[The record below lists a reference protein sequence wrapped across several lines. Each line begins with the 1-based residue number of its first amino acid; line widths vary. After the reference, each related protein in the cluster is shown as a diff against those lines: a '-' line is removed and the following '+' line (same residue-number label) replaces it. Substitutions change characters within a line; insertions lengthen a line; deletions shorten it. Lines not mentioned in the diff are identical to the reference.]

1 MTHNKYTTV
10 SVCILQN
17 KINESENEI
26 ERFQKDKLMED
37 KYKKPVIKSIQK
49 HINRLQKDILIL
61 ENYYSK
67 SFVDD
72 ELEKEIIEILNI
84 K

>member
-1 MTHNKYTTV
+1 MEHNKYTTV

-17 KINESENEI
+17 KINTLEYEI
-26 ERFQKDKLMED
+26 KKFQNNKLMED
-37 KYKKPVIKSIQK
+37 NYKIPVIKSIQK
-49 HINRLQKDILIL
+49 HINRLKKDILIL
-61 ENYYSK
+61 EKYYSK
-67 SFVDD
+67 SFAD